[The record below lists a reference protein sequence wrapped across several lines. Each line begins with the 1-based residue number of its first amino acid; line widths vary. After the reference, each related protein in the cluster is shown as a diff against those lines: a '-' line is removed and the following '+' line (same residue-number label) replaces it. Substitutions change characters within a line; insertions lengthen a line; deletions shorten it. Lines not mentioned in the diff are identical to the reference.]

1 MNYAEKLPWHK
12 HDKLAK
18 KESRRTTEEKKKSSI
33 KDMEV
38 EMGRGFGG
46 ASLVSQ
52 TRVEGLH
59 LVERGRVLQ
68 EGRWG
73 LGRAKGAA
81 TLRLHR
87 CGFPHCSQPGS
98 VPATAK
104 WGWVVVRG
112 AGVRQAHAFTG
123 MFALNT

>member
-1 MNYAEKLPWHK
+1 
-12 HDKLAK
+12 
-18 KESRRTTEEKKKSSI
+18 
-33 KDMEV
+33 
-38 EMGRGFGG
+38 MGRGRGG
-46 ASLVSQ
+46 VRAPLGSQ

-59 LVERGRVLQ
+59 LVERGRVLE

-104 WGWVVVRG
+104 WGWVVLRG
-112 AGVRQAHAFTG
+112 LVCDRPIHSQACLH
-123 MFALNT
+123 